1 MMYRFSTESGK
12 DSRPFVGAI
21 GFLPASSVPAGVL
34 EATVEGPT
42 VRIGEGAGAMA
53 VLCIIG
59 AKMLRK
65 R

>member
-1 MMYRFSTESGK
+1 MMYRFSTENGK
-12 DSRPFVGAI
+12 DFRPFVGGI

-34 EATVEGPT
+34 EATLKGPT
-42 VRIGEGAGAMA
+42 VRIGEGAGVKA

-59 AKMLRK
+59 ARMLRK